1 MNSST
6 PWRYQNDIALI
17 KLSRDVEINGLF
29 LMFFQRPSTYRQCK
43 FYGQLK
49 AIALERQDEGAP
61 IYERQTRQPRQNK
74 MKENN
79 DSVFFLDLILFR
91 FSPFIQPSDFVEPIC
106 LPFSTEFNKE
116 PKTQQMVDVA
126 GWVFLILKHPLY
138 HHLISH
144 HISLRHCHNHCFH
157 HF

>member
-1 MNSST
+1 MNSFA
-6 PWRYQNDIALI
+6 PRRYQNDIALI

-29 LMFFQRPSTYRQCK
+29 LLLFHRPSTYRQCK

-61 IYERQTRQPRQNK
+61 MRDRQDSRDKTRWRRTMIQF
-74 MKENN
+74 
-79 DSVFFLDLILFR
+79 FFLDLISFR

-126 GWVFLILKHPLY
+126 GWLFLILKHPLY

-144 HISLRHCHNHCFH
+144 HISLRHCHNHCLH